1 MTIWQEKDM
10 REILVGITD
19 AQRQDLDR
27 LAKQR
32 KSSRAALIREAID
45 DLLRRR
51 QRDNRADAFG
61 LWGAAAP
68 DGLEYQRRIRAEW

>member
-1 MTIWQEKDM
+1 M

-19 AQRQDLDR
+19 TQKQNLDR

-45 DLLRRR
+45 GLLRQR
-51 QRDNRADAFG
+51 QREDRSEAFG
-61 LWGAAAP
+61 LWGNTAP
-68 DGLEYQRRIRAEW
+68 DGLEFQRRIRAEW